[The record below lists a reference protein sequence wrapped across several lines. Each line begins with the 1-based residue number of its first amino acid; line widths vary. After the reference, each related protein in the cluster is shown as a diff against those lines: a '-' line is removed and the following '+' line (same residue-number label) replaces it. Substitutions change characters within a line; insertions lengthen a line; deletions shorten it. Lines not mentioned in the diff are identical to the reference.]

1 MWQAGQSPIPG
12 YKLEQFVG
20 KGNFGEVWQAAS
32 PGGTKCAL
40 KFLNLQE
47 RQGRKEFRAIQSLK
61 QIRHANLMPF
71 NAMWLL
77 DENQQIIPD
86 DQFEPGHPFMEDT
99 RRQTLVSVPLI
110 PDEEKPK
117 TLVIA
122 MPLAES
128 NLLQL
133 SQSRRAQGQ
142 DIPVQDLL
150 IYMMDAARALDYLNA
165 QRHEYA
171 GEIVSVQ
178 HGDVKPEN
186 LVLLGGSVMLCDFG
200 VARTLGV
207 TSDRRGTSLGGSLAY
222 MAPECMAGQSSQ
234 HSDQFSL
241 AISYAELRM
250 GRLPFA
256 DESITQLIEDRRRG
270 QLDLEGLQPAEQK
283 VLRRACSVDPEKRF
297 SSNVQMVEA
306 LRVAVLGSPPPATR
320 SIWPTAAGLVGML
333 TCAVAVAWFY
343 WQPWVEEVP
352 DPTPPSTQSA
362 RDYYIEALGMLSQPV
377 VSAAVLTEAAEK
389 YGAALAAG
397 FPLETPAPQLFGVG
411 ENAIGDRLYSIA
423 DLRESQ
429 LSAVHEPSGRIL
441 LVGKQGRTLVEPQ
454 SSPAYELSMD
464 FESPIAAVHWLDDTQ
479 LLVRDCSAQL
489 WRVNLQTEKKEALA
503 SGVLRIITSPQAA
516 VGLAASD
523 GNGDSSR
530 IYAVRAQE
538 TYQATLPNLITP
550 LLALDR
556 MGTWGLLVEEFDRDG
571 AARLFP
577 VLAVAPQTPLQ
588 ISEAVRTEIEPYCVE
603 CVTVGDASWA
613 IVGGRSNLHVGGL
626 ALIAFPRSGKSS
638 TADPTSVI
646 YPSSQSATALFD
658 ETGRAVRSMATWVAA
673 DNGSVAWLATGQDVS
688 SGGAVTELWQLLA
701 DGTLLH
707 QGILGQQIAG
717 DSITDLAFDP
727 SGQWLLRGTSYGE
740 VLLTHLS
747 QPQVDFQLLQADAQE
762 AVLQTQLVAD
772 KVIVTF
778 VDGSILIW
786 NFRECQMI
794 YQACQAS
801 GTPLPR
807 PQASRSHS
815 G

>member
-1 MWQAGQSPIPG
+1 MWQAGQAPIPG
-12 YKLEQFVG
+12 YKLEEFVG
-20 KGNFGEVWQAAS
+20 KGNFGEVWQASS
-32 PGGTKCAL
+32 PGGTHCAL
-40 KFLNLQE
+40 KFLNLRE

-77 DENQQIIPD
+77 DENQQVVPD

-110 PDEEKPK
+110 PEEEKPK

-133 SQSRRAQGQ
+133 SHTRRAQGQ

-207 TSDRRGTSLGGSLAY
+207 NSERRGTTLGGSLAY
-222 MAPECMAGQSSQ
+222 MAPECMSGHSSQ

-241 AISYAELRM
+241 AISYAELRT

-256 DESITQLIEDRRRG
+256 EASITQLIEDRRRG
-270 QLDLEGLQPAEQK
+270 QLDWEGLLPAEQK
-283 VLRRACSVDPEKRF
+283 VLRRACSVDPDKRF
-297 SSNVQMVEA
+297 PSNVQMVEA
-306 LRVAVLGSPPPATR
+306 LRSAVLGSAPKPTR
-320 SIWPTAAGLVGML
+320 STWPIATGLAGLL
-333 TCAVAVAWFY
+333 ACAAAVAWFY
-343 WQPWVEEVP
+343 WQPPTVDVP
-352 DPTPPSTQSA
+352 LPTPPPTQSA
-362 RDYYIEALGMLSQPV
+362 RDYYGEALGILGRPV
-377 VSAAVLTEAAEK
+377 ISAADLTEAAEK

-411 ENAIGDRLYSIA
+411 ENAIGDKHYSIA
-423 DLRESQ
+423 DLRESH
-429 LSAVHEPSGRIL
+429 LSAVHGPNERIL
-441 LVGKQGRTLVEPQ
+441 LVGKQGRSLVEPQ
-454 SSPAYELSMD
+454 SNSALNLTLE
-464 FESPIAAVHWLDDTQ
+464 FESPIAAVHWLDDTH
-479 LLVRDCSAQL
+479 LLVRDCKAQL
-489 WRVNLQTEKKEALA
+489 WRVNLQTQKKDALA
-503 SGVLRIITSPQAA
+503 TGVLRIITSPQAA

-523 GNGDSSR
+523 GNGGPSM
-530 IYAVRAQE
+530 IYGLRTNE
-538 TYQATLPNLITP
+538 TYQAPVPNLITP
-550 LLALDR
+550 LLALDQT
-556 MGTWGLLVEEFDRDG
+556 GAWGLLVEEFDRDG
-571 AARLFP
+571 SVRLFP
-577 VLAVAPQTPLQ
+577 VLAVAPQTPLE
-588 ISEAVRTEIEPYCVE
+588 ISKAVRTEIEPYCVE
-603 CVTVGDASWA
+603 CLTLGDTSWA

-626 ALIAFPRSGKSS
+626 ALIALPKPGGTW
-638 TADPTSVI
+638 TADAKSVI
-646 YPSSQSATALFD
+646 YPSAQSATALF
-658 ETGRAVRSMATWVAA
+658 EGKGRAVRSMATWVAPN
-673 DNGSVAWLATGQDVS
+673 DGSVAWLATGQDVS
-688 SGGAVTELWQLLA
+688 SGDAITELWQVLS

-707 QGILGQQIAG
+707 QGIVGQEIAG

-740 VLLTHLS
+740 VLLTSLS
-747 QPQVDFQLLQADAQE
+747 HPQVDFQLMLADVQE

-786 NFRECQMI
+786 NFHECQMI
-794 YQACQAS
+794 FQACQAS